1 MDVKETLTRWSRAYM
16 EPSLFY
22 VPAKKNDEYYNI
34 TFHMMVDYF
43 DTVDEKILTNMTIKQ
58 MFEKY
63 EENVT
68 TDKNNIQYG
77 SIGQNCNTESI
88 FFVAYDENGN
98 IADCSLW
105 RDFFSVAEA
114 TSTEEKNG
122 YTLDTYS
129 VTKIPELYRILF
141 IAKNITDVN
150 VLNTVLKI
158 CHIKLTVYIS

>member
-1 MDVKETLTRWSRAYM
+1 MDIKETLTRWSRAYM

-88 FFVAYDENGN
+88 FFVAYE
-98 IADCSLW
+98 
-105 RDFFSVAEA
+105 
-114 TSTEEKNG
+114 
-122 YTLDTYS
+122 
-129 VTKIPELYRILF
+129 
-141 IAKNITDVN
+141 
-150 VLNTVLKI
+150 
-158 CHIKLTVYIS
+158 